1 MKNFKG
7 TLFYLIITSL
17 FTALIFYVIYLG
29 KDLESGRE
37 IIRSISKNT
46 PFQDFS
52 NFISNNLQ
60 NSLGLLILQIIAII
74 IVARFLGFMFKKM
87 GQPIVI
93 GEILAGIV
101 LGPSLLGAYFPEF
114 SNFLFAKDSLHGLQI
129 LSQVGLILFMFV
141 IGMELNIKV
150 LKNTAYEATV
160 ISHASIIIPF
170 ALGITLAYYLYP
182 IFSPINIPFIS
193 FSLFIGIAMS
203 ITAFPVLARI
213 VQEKG
218 LHKTKIGALS
228 LICAA
233 INDITAWCL
242 LAVIIAVVKAGS
254 FLSSLYTIVFALG
267 YVILMITVVR
277 PFLKKI
283 ETTAKTDISL
293 NKTFVVIVFFV
304 LLISSFIT
312 ETIGIHALFG
322 AFMAG
327 TIMPEN
333 PRFRKLFIEK
343 IEDVALVLFLPIFFV
358 ISGLRT
364 EIGLIDSPYLWKLTG
379 IIIALAV
386 IGKFVGSAFAAKLVG
401 QSWKDSLTIGTLMNT
416 RGLMEIVVLNIGYDL
431 GVLSAEVFVMLVIMA
446 LTTTFMTGLTLS
458 GIDKI
463 FKIGKKITI
472 LDNEKVKDKILIF
485 FKNPNTSQSLFK
497 LANVFSK
504 KSNSESPITVIH
516 VKTSD
521 GISQMDTEQYE
532 KEVFAPIIDEAKGFN
547 KKIISFFKVS
557 NNYQSDV
564 VEFINQGEYS
574 FILMDSEESIFY
586 GSLLGRVLGFTTKII
601 NPEKLINTVIGRE
614 SLLETS
620 IIDLD
625 TRAIEKKTKMPVGI
639 LLDKEIKHLD
649 NILFIYFEE
658 EDFYL
663 NKYFKR
669 FIDNEDSN
677 ITILDYLNKDKN
689 SLTNSLKEL
698 DERYLDDI
706 SIIMDKDISEN
717 LIASKDLIIV
727 SFKNFNKLFQLKKD
741 WMNNLPSVLIIS
753 N

>member
-1 MKNFKG
+1 MKKFKG

-52 NFISNNLQ
+52 NLIYNNLH
-60 NSLGLLILQIIAII
+60 NSIALLILQIITII
-74 IVARFLGFMFKKM
+74 IVARFLGFLFKKM

-93 GEILAGIV
+93 GEILAGII
-101 LGPSLLGAYFPEF
+101 LGPSLLGAYFPDF
-114 SNFLFAKDSLHGLQI
+114 SNFLFSKESLGGLQI
-129 LSQVGLILFMFV
+129 LSQIGLVLFMFV
-141 IGMELNIKV
+141 IGMELNLKE

-170 ALGITLAYYLYP
+170 ALGIALAYYLYP
-182 IFSPINIPFIS
+182 IFAPINIPFIS

-254 FLSSLYTIVFALG
+254 FLSSIYTIAFAIG
-267 YVILMITVVR
+267 YVVIMISVVR

-283 ETTAKTDISL
+283 ESTSKSDISL
-293 NKTFVVIVFFV
+293 NKTFVVIVFLV

-343 IEDVALVLFLPIFFV
+343 IEDVALVMFLPIFFV

-379 IIIALAV
+379 IIIALAI
-386 IGKFVGSAFAAKLVG
+386 IGKFAGSAFAAKLVG
-401 QSWKDSLTIGTLMNT
+401 LSWKDSLTIGTLMNT

-446 LTTTFMTGLTLS
+446 LTTTFMTGLSLS

-463 FKIGKKITI
+463 FKIGKKLTN
-472 LDNEKVKDKILIF
+472 LDTEKTKYKILIF
-485 FKNPNTSQSLFK
+485 FKNPNTSKSLFI
-497 LANVFSK
+497 LANIFYK
-504 KSNSESPITVIH
+504 KSNLDSPVTVIH
-516 VKTSD
+516 VKPSD
-521 GISQMDTEQYE
+521 GISQINTEQYE
-532 KEVFAPIIDEAKGFN
+532 KEVFNPIINEAKRFN

-564 VEFINQGEYS
+564 VEFANQGEYS

-614 SLLETS
+614 PLLETS

-639 LLDKEIKHLD
+639 LLDKEIKKLD
-649 NILFIYFEE
+649 NILFIYFDI

-663 NKYFKR
+663 NKYFKK
-669 FIDNEDSN
+669 FIDNDSSM
-677 ITILDYLNKDKN
+677 ITILDYLDNDKTSLNN
-689 SLTNSLKEL
+689 SLEEL
-698 DERYLDDI
+698 DERYLDGI

-741 WMNNLPSVLIIS
+741 WMNSLPSVLIIS